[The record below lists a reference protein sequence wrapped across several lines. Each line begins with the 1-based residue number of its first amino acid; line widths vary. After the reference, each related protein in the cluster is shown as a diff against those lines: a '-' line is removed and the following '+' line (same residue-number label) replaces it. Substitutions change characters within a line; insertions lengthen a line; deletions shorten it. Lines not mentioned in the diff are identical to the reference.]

1 MENLE
6 KVNSL
11 LSLIHDWVVTK
22 GLHTH
27 EPLYQLA
34 KLNEEFGELNKAVLK
49 NDTIKIIDGIGDVL
63 VVCTVMATQF
73 YNKAGVVAKFKI
85 NPEME
90 QIVHKNPLF
99 NVTTKLYSYAKE
111 VISYYDI
118 VDKAGEL
125 SRRNIIEIISEFYNL
140 TVLAFAQYAESLGI
154 KLDEALNMAL
164 TTISFRSGEIVDGV
178 FVKKEPNTILY
189 VPTRELHKD
198 HCELLQDVNNYAVR
212 NDLNLFKIEFHLFP
226 YYSHEAINE

>member
-11 LSLIHDWVVTK
+11 LSLIHDWAVTK

-27 EPLYQLA
+27 EPLYQLG

-90 QIVHKNPLF
+90 HIVHKNPLF

-111 VISYYDI
+111 VISYYNI

-140 TVLAFAQYAESLGI
+140 TVLAFAQYAEYYNV
-154 KLDEALNMAL
+154 KLDRALNMAL

-178 FVKKEPNTILY
+178 FVKKEPKTILY
-189 VPTRELHKD
+189 VPHSELSKD
-198 HCELLQDVNNYAVR
+198 YFELLQDINNYAVR

>member
-63 VVCTVMATQF
+63 VVCTVMAAQF
-73 YNKAGVVAKFKI
+73 YNGGGHLNASGGRLNCTIEEAVDITRRAI
-85 NPEME
+85 E
-90 QIVHKNPLF
+90 H
-99 NVTTKLYSYAKE
+99 YA
-111 VISYYDI
+111 
-118 VDKAGEL
+118 
-125 SRRNIIEIISEFYNL
+125 
-140 TVLAFAQYAESLGI
+140 
-154 KLDEALNMAL
+154 
-164 TTISFRSGEIVDGV
+164 
-178 FVKKEPNTILY
+178 
-189 VPTRELHKD
+189 H
-198 HCELLQDVNNYAVR
+198 LL
-212 NDLNLFKIEFHLFP
+212 K
-226 YYSHEAINE
+226 